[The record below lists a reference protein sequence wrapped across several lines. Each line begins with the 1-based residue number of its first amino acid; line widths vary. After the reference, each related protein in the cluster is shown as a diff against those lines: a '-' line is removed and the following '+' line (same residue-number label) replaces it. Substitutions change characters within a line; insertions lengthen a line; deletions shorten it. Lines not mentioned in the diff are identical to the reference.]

1 MVTAMI
7 SKIAISSTL
16 AILTTCTVELV
27 SAEKRKMCSFST
39 ICWARLCLLGAPFIG
54 ATVVFGTLVPQTAF
68 ASLAIVGGILT
79 TLITSPRTIPRRSGG
94 DSTKDALKISQLGSN
109 MTSSTQLSFIETG
122 DGGIDNKAFSSG
134 PVFHNPQ
141 SPPFS
146 SVSKPVSNWNKAATT
161 K

>member
-1 MVTAMI
+1 MI

-68 ASLAIVGGILT
+68 ASLAIVGGVLT
-79 TLITSPRTIPRRSGG
+79 TFITSPRTIPRRSGA
-94 DSTKDALKISQLGSN
+94 TNDAIKISQIGRN
-109 MTSSTQLSFIETG
+109 MTSATHINFIEAG
-122 DGGIDNKAFSSG
+122 GGIDNKGFTNG
-134 PVFHNPQ
+134 PVFHNTQLPQ
-141 SPPFS
+141 MDKSA
-146 SVSKPVSNWNKAATT
+146 SNWNKIAS